1 MHGGDGHD
9 SEFYGDNGNDALH
22 PGKKGPYES
31 TSYDGAFYGARL
43 PPSARPR
50 RVPAAAPSY
59 AARSAIA
66 PQPTDADAR
75 RASRAQAA
83 MATTPSTAI

>member
-1 MHGGDGHD
+1 MHGGYGNDWY
-9 SEFYGDNGNDALH
+9 FYGGDGDDALH
-22 PGKKGPYES
+22 PGEGNEEKI
-31 TSYDGAFYGARL
+31 YGARL

-50 RVPAAAPSY
+50 RAPAAAPSY
-59 AARSAIA
+59 AARAAIA

-83 MATTPSTAI
+83 MGTTLSTAPRLPTTLT